1 MSKFFGLDK
10 PLLTLMINRA
20 VTPDI
25 ALGEIKKG
33 IANGAEAFGF
43 CMEKMERK
51 YRTREVLKEIFSAS
65 EGRPFYVTDYRWA
78 DSNKELSDDCLADEL
93 LSALDCGA
101 TLIDIFGDMY
111 GHDEIQVDRDEKVG
125 EKQKK
130 LADTIHSMGG
140 EVLISAHTFKY
151 MTPEEVL
158 DIAKLQISRGADI
171 AKIVTAANT
180 REELKNNFDTIFTLR
195 EKLEKDTLFLC
206 GGSECYKH
214 RRMGPILAGS
224 SMFLCVNE
232 HEDGNNQPTIAEAKK
247 LIEICVNR

>member
-1 MSKFFGLDK
+1 MPRFFNLEK
-10 PLLTLMINRA
+10 PITTLMINRA
-20 VTPDI
+20 NTPDV
-25 ALGEIKKG
+25 AFAQIKKG
-33 IANGAEAFGF
+33 IENGAEAFGF

-51 YRTREVLKEIFSAS
+51 YRTREILTEIFAAS
-65 EGRPFYVTDYRWA
+65 EGRPFYVTDYRWG
-78 DSNKELSDDCLADEL
+78 DSNKELADEFLADEL
-93 LSALDCGA
+93 LMALDCGA
-101 TLIDIFGDMY
+101 VLIDIFGDMF

-125 EKQKK
+125 ERQKK

-158 DIAKLQISRGADI
+158 DIARLQVSRGADV

-180 REELKNNFDTIFTLR
+180 REELRNNFDTLFMLR
-195 EKLEKDTLFLC
+195 EKIEKDTLFLC
-206 GGSECYKH
+206 GGTECYKH
-214 RRMGPILAGS
+214 RRMGPILADS

-247 LIEICVNR
+247 LIEICTK